1 VRAIL
6 AFGLFCLLS
15 GSMYLL
21 NDVVDRERDRKHP
34 VKRLRPVASGRLAP
48 GTALAAALGIGVA
61 SLGLSFM
68 LGVGFAACA
77 LVYVVLIA
85 SYSYWLKRV
94 AILDVLIISGGFVIR
109 AIAGAESI
117 PVAISSWFLLC
128 VTFLALFLALCKR
141 RQELSSLGEDAA
153 NHRSVLSHYSKDL
166 LDQMIALAAAATV
179 VSYCLYTMS
188 PETIAKFGTRYLAL
202 TIPFVLYGVFRYL
215 YLVHQQGLGGHPE
228 TVLLTDKPLLV
239 NIGLWLLVAAA
250 VVYLSPGGR

>member
-1 VRAIL
+1 MRAIL